1 MPTGIDFC
9 GLHLWPSV
17 VATEGCRHERLT
29 ESQQGA
35 LILEYMYLQD
45 AGATPLPLVLGQK
58 HPGDGW
64 RGRSSPTVDEFSDL
78 VRSGRTQGI
87 GVPLRENDVVIDIE
101 GRARDALSMVLKAAE
116 RADAM
121 PLLERAVRGLTE
133 ETPTGGLHIPLWLLD
148 GSPSRKQV
156 LARRP
161 KADGKTEVLVEAL
174 GFGQQVVVAPSG
186 GMTHPTGRPYRRLCG
201 DPSTIATVTSSEL
214 EQLLELFRHLDEMPV
229 PQASAVTTVRRPETP
244 IERDFNDRKPW
255 KEILEPHCWRFCRKK
270 NLRSGT
276 PVDYWTRPGKSGGT
290 SASTCGRTLCVFST
304 EAGLPAFE
312 LPAVAGGRGT
322 GGLSKFEVFTF
333 LNHDGD
339 RGAALNAAF
348 KEGFGK
354 ERAAR
359 EIKLGTDIPDAVAF
373 LATRLD
379 SAVSTGPKSKAEICD
394 IAMAVASPRLLHRVI
409 NRELGATGKPKLMSI
424 DDAQAKCVRW
434 ACEWV
439 ARQAIQRLVADGRAE
454 FNCGTWILRKRSS

>member
-9 GLHLWPSV
+9 GLHLGPSA
-17 VATEGCRHERLT
+17 VATDACRNERLT

-35 LILEYMYLQD
+35 LILEFMYLQD
-45 AGATPLPLVLGQK
+45 ADANPLPLVLGQK

-64 RGRSSPTVDEFSDL
+64 RERSSPTVDEFSDL

-101 GRARDALSMVLKAAE
+101 GRARNALSMVLTAAE
-116 RADAM
+116 RAGAM
-121 PLLERAVRGLTE
+121 PLLARAVRGLTE

-174 GFGQQVVVAPSG
+174 GVGQQVVVAPSG
-186 GMTHPTGRPYRRLCG
+186 GITHPTGRPYRRLCG
-201 DPSTIATVTSSEL
+201 APSTIARVTSAEL
-214 EQLLELFRHLDEMPV
+214 ETLFDLFREIDETPL
-229 PQASAVTTVRRPETP
+229 PQTSVVTTVRRPETL
-244 IERDFNDRKPW
+244 IERDFNHRKPW
-255 KEILEPHCWRFCRKK
+255 KEILEPHGWRFCRKK
-270 NLRSGT
+270 NLPDGT
-276 PVDYWTRPGKSGGT
+276 PVHYWTRPGKSGGT

-322 GGLSKFEVFTF
+322 GGLSKFAVFTF

-339 RGAALNAAF
+339 QDVALRAAF
-348 KEGFGK
+348 SAGFGK

-359 EIKLGTDIPDAVAF
+359 EIKLGREIPDAVTF

-394 IAMAVASPRLLHRVI
+394 IAMTVATPAVLHRVI

-439 ARQAIQRLVADGRAE
+439 ARQAIQRLIADGRAE